1 MKNNGEDFAVFFFGY
16 KRRIMVNLRITKIT
30 SKINMGD
37 ILKGRGHMKSF
48 TRYFFQGLIV
58 LAPIAGSAYIVY
70 IIFTKVDGW
79 LKLPV
84 PGAGLLITVAAI
96 TLIGFLASNFV
107 TKKFFSYV
115 EKLLSRLPLVKILY
129 SSIKDLIGAFV
140 GDKKSF
146 DRPVLVYLGDTAGV
160 VGFVTRD
167 DLAFLGLPGHV
178 SVYLPQS
185 YNFAGNLLVVPGNC
199 VKPVTANSSDVMA
212 FLVSGGVSGS
222 KQG

>member
-1 MKNNGEDFAVFFFGY
+1 MKNLTG
-16 KRRIMVNLRITKIT
+16 
-30 SKINMGD
+30 
-37 ILKGRGHMKSF
+37 
-48 TRYFFQGLIV
+48 YFFQGLIV
-58 LAPIAGSAYIVY
+58 LAPIAASIYIVY
-70 IIFTKVDGW
+70 MIFTKVDGW

-84 PGAGLLITVAAI
+84 PGVGLLITIVAV

-107 TKKFFSYV
+107 TKRFFAHL
-115 EKLLSRLPLVKILY
+115 EKLLSKLPLIKILY

-146 DRPVLVYLGDTAGV
+146 DRPVLVCLGENVSV

-167 DLAFLGLPGHV
+167 DLAFLGLPEHV

-185 YNFAGNLLVVPGNC
+185 YNFAGNLLVVEGNC
-199 VKPVTANSSDVMA
+199 VKPICANSSDVMT